1 MMISKFVMWNLGA
14 SNVPPLELVGG
25 GRGSD
30 FMLWSYSCGGGN
42 AGLSQF
48 IISPHKRPELA
59 KNQSEGG
66 GVLIWC

>member
-30 FMLWSYSCGGGN
+30 FMLWSYSCGGGTRVYLN
-42 AGLSQF
+42 L
-48 IISPHKRPELA
+48 
-59 KNQSEGG
+59 
-66 GVLIWC
+66 